1 MHRADPYASRPSPRR
16 RGRHD
21 PLPQRDGPASSLLQ
35 PPPHLGPAP
44 LTPRRAQVTIRET
57 PRPAPR
63 LPGTRIGG
71 YRIHVLDMITAV
83 LVVAVLLA
91 IFWPR

>member
-1 MHRADPYASRPSPRR
+1 MHRADPCASRPSPRR
-16 RGRHD
+16 RGRRD
-21 PLPQRDGPASSLLQ
+21 PLPQRDGPASSHHQ
-35 PPPHLGPAP
+35 PPPHQGPAP
-44 LTPRRAQVTIRET
+44 QTPRRAQVSIRET